1 MMPFKAMVMREAFS
15 TPLDLFHSGEKGCY
29 FRVSDMSTLFTGYGG
44 QTAITTNNQPL
55 YCILDKRLNGALS
68 SELITDVG
76 FDNPAAWSAGTG
88 WVVSGGLGSHSGATP
103 EYLKQGTPQ
112 QYALYNFVPN
122 ITVANGS
129 NFQTFYAGQST
140 SSATIT
146 TTGVKSLYIRGY
158 TGSLQFA
165 TRGVGVTAIT
175 SLSVKKVLGNH
186 GWQGVNT
193 GFQPLYKV
201 SGAVKYI
208 DFVDAND
215 VLQIGFPDG
224 APGTNCT
231 VAYASPGVGAV
242 ILTGQTVGTDYAF
255 NHDFAA
261 LVIIDRPLTSRET
274 LGLTAWL
281 NTEVGL

>member
-1 MMPFKAMVMREAFS
+1 MLLRGLMAATTFTS
-15 TPLDLFHSGEKGCY
+15 PLDLFAAGEKGCY
-29 FRVSDMSTLFTGYGG
+29 FRVSDMSTLFTGAGG
-44 QTAITTNNQPL
+44 QTAITTHLQPL
-55 YCILDKRLNGALS
+55 YCILDKRLSGALS

-76 FDNPAAWSAGTG
+76 FDNPAAWTLGAG

-122 ITVANGS
+122 ITVANGA

-140 SSATIT
+140 SSTTIT

-158 TGSLQFA
+158 TGSLKFA

-208 DFVDAND
+208 DFVDGND

-231 VAYASPGVGAV
+231 VAYARPGVGAV
-242 ILTGQTVGTDYAF
+242 ILTGQTVGTDYAWST
-255 NHDFAA
+255 DFAA
-261 LVIIDRPLTSRET
+261 LVIVDRPLTAGET
-274 LGLTAWL
+274 AGLTTWL
-281 NTEVGL
+281 NAEVGL

>member
-1 MMPFKAMVMREAFS
+1 MLLRGIMAATTFTSPF
-15 TPLDLFHSGEKGCY
+15 DLFLAGEKGCY
-29 FRVSDMSTLFTGYGG
+29 FRVSDMSTLFTGAGG

-55 YCILDKRLNGALS
+55 YCILDKRLSGALS

-88 WVVSGGLGSHSGATP
+88 WVVSGSLGSHSGGTP

-112 QYALYNFVPN
+112 QYALYKFVPD

-146 TTGVKSLYIRGY
+146 TTGVKNLYIRGY

-186 GWQGVNT
+186 GWQGINT

-208 DFVDAND
+208 DFVDGND

-231 VAYASPGVGAV
+231 VAYASPGVGAI

-255 NHDFAA
+255 ANDFAA
-261 LVIIDRPLTSRET
+261 LVIVDRPLTAGET
-274 LGLTAWL
+274 AGLTTWL
-281 NTEVGL
+281 NAEVGL